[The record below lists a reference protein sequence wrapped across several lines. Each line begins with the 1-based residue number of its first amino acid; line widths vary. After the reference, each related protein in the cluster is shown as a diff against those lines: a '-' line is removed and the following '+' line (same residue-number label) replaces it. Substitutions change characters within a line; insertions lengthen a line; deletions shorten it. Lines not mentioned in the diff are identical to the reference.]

1 MLLYFK
7 ETTEKVKKVINLILE
22 LIKFNSL
29 IAVITS
35 KLSLRG
41 VLRFREGR
49 NGDLLFQ
56 QPLLRYT

>member
-7 ETTEKVKKVINLILE
+7 ETTEKVKTVINLILE

-41 VLRFREGR
+41 ALRFRERR
-49 NGDLLFQ
+49 NVNLLFQ
-56 QPLLRYT
+56 QPL